1 MTEEQKIALECVE
14 AEIKALDAEYQEWK
28 SQRVAPTGTQAQ
40 VLQHVGE
47 NAMKER
53 DYLNKRQMY
62 ERAKAD
68 IVGVSD
74 GVKAYL
80 EGQKTKSPFEYSKF
94 DVDAG
99 VAAVDNS
106 LSPLGGKEL

>member
-28 SQRVAPTGTQAQ
+28 NQRVAPTGTQAQ

-62 ERAKAD
+62 ERTKAD
-68 IVGVSD
+68 IIGVSD
-74 GVKAYL
+74 GVKSFL
-80 EGQKTKSPFEYSKF
+80 ESKKTKQPLEYSKF

-99 VAAVDNS
+99 VVKVDNS
-106 LSPLGGKEL
+106 LNPFGGKDL